1 MVWIHFRKAS
11 AHTNHLFV
19 FSLISIWLYEYHRF
33 IGVGRDL
40 WRLSIPTPL
49 LTQTKLHRKAS
60 RQILN
65 ISGGDYCTASLGSL
79 LQCSV
84 ILKLNI
90 FFLMFTWNILC
101 SSLCPLTLVQALGIN
116 EQSLALSSLHLS
128 LRYLRTLMRSP
139 WTSFS
144 PGWATPAFSASPPR
158 RDAHG
163 PSSSWWPSIGLFPAC
178 PFLSC
183 TEDPKLDPTPHVRLC
198 QCWSP
203 STERIPI
210 IDFENWSFQTAIF
223 KF

>member
-84 ILKLNI
+84 ILKLKI

-101 SSLCPLTLVQALGIN
+101 SSLCPLLLI
-116 EQSLALSSLHLS
+116 LS
-128 LRYLRTLMRSP
+128 LRTVEKSLAPSTLYQLFRYLQALIKSP
-139 WTSFS
+139 LS
-144 PGWATPAFSASPPR
+144 
-158 RDAHG
+158 
-163 PSSSWWPSIGLFPAC
+163 LL
-178 PFLSC
+178 FLSLNG
-183 TEDPKLDPTPHVRLC
+183 PRFSGFPHKGEV
-198 QCWSP
+198 SGP
-203 STERIPI
+203 
-210 IDFENWSFQTAIF
+210 
-223 KF
+223 

>member
-1 MVWIHFRKAS
+1 MAEKWLFAY
-11 AHTNHLFV
+11 HTTA
-19 FSLISIWLYEYHRF
+19 E
-33 IGVGRDL
+33 VGRDV
-40 WRLSIPTPL
+40 WRYLIQSLFKQGHPAQGAHDHVQMAFEDL
-49 LTQTKLHRKAS
+49 Q
-60 RQILN
+60 
-65 ISGGDYCTASLGSL
+65 GGDFTTFLDNLC
-79 LQCSV
+79 QCSKTHTV
-84 ILKLNI
+84 MKSFLI
-90 FFLMFTWNILC
+90 FRGNILC